1 MKEEW
6 KQIFKSNWLR
16 IVMAAIMIIPS
27 VYAGVFLG
35 SMWDPYGK
43 ADQIPVAVV
52 NEDKPVTFQSAS
64 MHIGQD
70 LADNLKDN
78 QSMKFEFTG
87 ASKAKKGLKKGDYY
101 MVITIPKDFS
111 KNATTLLNE
120 NPKKMV
126 LKYETNPGTNYI
138 ASKMDETAVNKIKA
152 SVSATVTHTYAD
164 TLFDQVGALSKGLK
178 DASDGSAKLNSGV
191 DQLVSGNTALHD
203 NLEILSLSTLTFQN
217 GAESL
222 ENGLELY
229 TAGVDE
235 VYNGTKQLNEK
246 SALLNGG
253 MAQLGSGITG
263 AKTGSAKL
271 LGGLQYA
278 SKELNA
284 QMTPEKLQALQT
296 LQKLNNETAANLK
309 TKLVDPQQT
318 ANRSAVDALNE
329 LDQSNLTADQQQAV
343 LAAAQ
348 TLSANNTALSTLL
361 GTMDSLNKQNYAV
374 IHEFSTNLQV
384 LQKALDNPDPQQ
396 GLIAGAQQLNAGLN
410 LMDTSVNGKDG
421 LKAGFTQYTAGVSS
435 LHQGAAA
442 LSNTNKTLLTGMAQL
457 NGGSSAISS
466 GASQLAQGSSTM
478 GNGLTTLKSGSSE
491 LSKKLGDG
499 AAQSQMNISDETI
512 KMMAEPLTTEHQEM
526 YEVKNNGHAMAPYM
540 MSVGMYV
547 ACMAFTLMYPL
558 MKNGSEKKSGFKLWL
573 NKASVMFF
581 VSTVQAVLMIAV
593 LMGINGMQP
602 EHVGATFLMAIL
614 ISAAFM
620 SMIVFFNI
628 TCGKIGAFLVLIF
641 MVFQLGGAAGT
652 YPIETSNAFYMAI
665 HPFMPFSYSVHAFRQ
680 TLAMTGNI
688 GNDAL
693 VFIAMIA
700 IFSAL
705 SILFYKWKVKMSD
718 EEFEQTRLA
727 QYH

>member
-52 NEDKPVTFQSAS
+52 NEDRPVTFQSAK
-64 MHIGQD
+64 MHIGKD

-78 QSMKFEFTG
+78 QSMKFEFTS
-87 ASKAKKGLKKGDYY
+87 AKKAKKGLKNGDYY
-101 MVITIPKDFS
+101 MVITIPKNFS

-138 ASKMDETAVNKIKA
+138 ASKMDETVINKIKA

-164 TLFDQVGALSKGLK
+164 TLFDQVGTLSKGLK
-178 DASDGSAKLNSGV
+178 DASNGSAKLNTGV
-191 DQLVSGNTALHD
+191 DQLVIGNAAIHD
-203 NLEILSLSTLTFQN
+203 NLKVLSASTLTFRD
-217 GAESL
+217 GAQTL
-222 ENGLELY
+222 ENGLMLY
-229 TAGVDE
+229 TEGVDE
-235 VYNGTKQLNEK
+235 VYSGTKLLNEK
-246 SALLNGG
+246 SSGLNGGISKLGTGITNANNGSQNLLNGL
-253 MAQLGSGITG
+253 QLTSG
-263 AKTGSAKL
+263 KL
-271 LGGLQYA
+271 
-278 SKELNA
+278 KA

-296 LQKLNNETAANLK
+296 LQNLNNETAAKLK
-309 TKLVDPQQT
+309 AELIDPQLIANSNAANALT
-318 ANRSAVDALNE
+318 AM
-329 LDQSNLTADQQQAV
+329 DQNNLTTDQKKAIQ
-343 LAAAQ
+343 AAAD
-348 TLSANNTALSTLL
+348 TLSANNTSLSTLL
-361 GTMDSLNKQNYAV
+361 GTMDNMNKQNYAT
-374 IHEFSTNLQV
+374 IGEFSANLQA
-384 LQKALDNPDPQQ
+384 LQKVLDDPDPTQ
-396 GLIAGAQQLNAGLN
+396 GLIAGAEKLNTGLSKMN
-410 LMDTSVNGKDG
+410 ASVNGDEG
-421 LKAGFTQYTAGVSS
+421 LAAGLAQYTAGVRK
-435 LHQGAAA
+435 LNQGAAA
-442 LSNTNKTLLTGMAQL
+442 LTNTNKTLLNGMAQL

-466 GASQLAQGSSTM
+466 GAFQLASGSSTM
-478 GNGLTTLKSGSSE
+478 GSGLTTLKNGTDE

-499 AAQSQMNISDETI
+499 AAKSQMNISDETM
-512 KMMAEPLTTEHQEM
+512 KMMAEPLTTKHSEM

-573 NKASVMFF
+573 NKASVMFT
-581 VSTVQAVLMIAV
+581 VSTIQAVLMIAA
-593 LMGINGMQP
+593 LMGVNGMQP
-602 EHVGATFLMAIL
+602 ANVAATFLMAIL

-652 YPIETSNAFYMAI
+652 YPIETSNAFYLAI
-665 HPFMPFSYSVHAFRQ
+665 HPFMPFTYSVHAFRQ
-680 TLAMTGNI
+680 TLAMSGNV
-688 GNDAL
+688 GSDAL
-693 VFIAMIA
+693 IFAAMI
-700 IFSAL
+700 IVFSAL
-705 SILFYKWKVKMSD
+705 SILFYKWKVTLSD
-718 EEFEQTRLA
+718 EQFEQTRLA

>member
-6 KQIFKSNWLR
+6 KQIFQSNWLR

-52 NEDKPVTFQSAS
+52 NGDKPVTFQSAK
-64 MHIGQD
+64 MHIGKD

-78 QSMKFEFTG
+78 QSMKFEFTS
-87 ASKAKKGLKKGDYY
+87 AKEAKKGLKNGDYY

-126 LKYETNPGTNYI
+126 LNYETNPGTNYI
-138 ASKMDETAVNKIKA
+138 ASKMDETAINKIKA

-164 TLFDQVGALSKGLK
+164 TLFKQVGTLSQGLK
-178 DASDGSAKLNSGV
+178 DASEGSAKLNSGV
-191 DQLVSGNTALHD
+191 DQLVSGNAAIHD
-203 NLEILSLSTLTFQN
+203 NLEVLSTSTLTFRD
-217 GAESL
+217 GAQTL

-246 SALLNGG
+246 SSLLNGG
-253 MAQLGSGITG
+253 MAQLGSGITS
-263 AKTGSAKL
+263 AKTGSQKL

-278 SKELNA
+278 SNELKS

-296 LQKLNNETAANLK
+296 LQKLNSESAANLK
-309 TKLVDPQQT
+309 TNLVEPQQT
-318 ANRSAVDALNE
+318 ANVSAADALAAM
-329 LDQSNLTADQQQAV
+329 DQSNLTSDQKTAV
-343 LAAAQ
+343 LTASQ
-348 TLSANNTALSTLL
+348 TLTANNTSLSTLL
-361 GTMDSLNKQNYAV
+361 GAMENLNKQNYAV
-374 IHEFSTNLQV
+374 INQFSTNLQV
-384 LQKALDNPDPQQ
+384 LEKALDNPDPTQ
-396 GLIAGAQQLNAGLN
+396 GLIAGAKQLNAGLST
-410 LMDTSVNGKDG
+410 MDSSVNGKDG
-421 LKAGFTQYTAGVSS
+421 LAAGLAQYTAGVSD
-435 LHQGAAA
+435 LKQGAAD
-442 LSNTNKTLLTGMAQL
+442 LTNNNKTLLTGMAQL

-478 GNGLTTLKSGSSE
+478 GSGLTTLKSGSGE

-512 KMMAEPLTTEHQEM
+512 KMMAEPLTTSHREM

-573 NKASVMFF
+573 NKASVMFA
-581 VSTVQAVLMIAV
+581 VSTIQATLMIAV

-602 EHVGATFLMAIL
+602 ANVGATFFMAIL

-628 TCGKIGAFLVLIF
+628 TGGKIGAFLVLIF

-652 YPIETSNAFYMAI
+652 YPIETSNAFYLAI
-665 HPFMPFSYSVHAFRQ
+665 HPFMPFTYSVHAFRQ
-680 TLAMTGNI
+680 TLAMTGNVVS
-688 GNDAL
+688 DAL
-693 VFIAMIA
+693 VFITMIVV
-700 IFSAL
+700 FSAL

-718 EEFEQTRLA
+718 EQFEQTRLA